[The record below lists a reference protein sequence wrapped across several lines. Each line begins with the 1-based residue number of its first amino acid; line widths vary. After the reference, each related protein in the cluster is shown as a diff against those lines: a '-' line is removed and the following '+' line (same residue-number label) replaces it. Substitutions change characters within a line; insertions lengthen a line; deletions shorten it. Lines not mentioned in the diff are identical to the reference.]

1 MPDHLVDLFA
11 QALNSQVTGAKPLQ
25 VQSLIRMSSSTL
37 RHWPKMGAAPQK
49 CQIGRVTAAFLRRL

>member
-11 QALNSQVTGAKPLQ
+11 QALNSEVTGAKPLQ

-37 RHWPKMGAAPQK
+37 SYWSKMGAAPQK
-49 CQIGRVTAAFLRRL
+49 GQIGRVNAAFLRRL